1 MNQNIPAPEPEPE
14 QQQLSG
20 ETAACHCQL
29 SVQGTK
35 QLCLQCPQVISYII
49 QGSGDKLARCIASYY
64 ECAASLNAV
73 CNVVLGEKSGIMW
86 HYKQYNPV

>member
-1 MNQNIPAPEPEPE
+1 MNQNIPAPEPE
-14 QQQLSG
+14 QQATQPLATASSVCREPSSCVCSVLKLYHTLYKAA
-20 ETAACHCQL
+20 ET
-29 SVQGTK
+29 T
-35 QLCLQCPQVISYII
+35 
-49 QGSGDKLARCIASYY
+49 LARCIASYY

>member
-1 MNQNIPAPEPEPE
+1 MNQNIPAPEPE

-20 ETAACHCQL
+20 ETLPLATCQL

-49 QGSGDKLARCIASYY
+49 QAETTLARCIASYY
-64 ECAASLNAV
+64 EWAASLNAV
-73 CNVVLGEKSGIMW
+73 CNVVLREKSGIMW

>member
-1 MNQNIPAPEPEPE
+1 MNQNIPAPEPE

-20 ETAACHCQL
+20 ETLPPATCQL